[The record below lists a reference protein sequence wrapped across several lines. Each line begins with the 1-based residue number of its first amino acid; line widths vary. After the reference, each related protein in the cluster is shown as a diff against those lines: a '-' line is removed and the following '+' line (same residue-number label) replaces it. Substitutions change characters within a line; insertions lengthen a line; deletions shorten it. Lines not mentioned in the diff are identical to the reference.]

1 MLPVF
6 GFSNDSVVRF
16 FLLFRNYR
24 LVFLWALLKDDASVI
39 GMHRTAFLFIRF
51 IVRFLY
57 RFLFLRFHR
66 LILSCFIFEINFF
79 TYRIHIIIWQS
90 LCLMTSFLVLWLYGL
105 ILLCR
110 IHWKMLLCSI
120 FKIGFFSFSIHII
133 IRVLL
138 CFVTSFLLPCIALLN
153 NIVVLYFQEITF
165 FFQNPY
171 DHNILYSFVFFCHIF
186 LVFVYWHCLWTHDLW
201 FRRTFDFFI

>member
-105 ILLCR
+105 ILLCL
-110 IHWKMLLCSI
+110 ILKTSY
-120 FKIGFFSFSIHII
+120 FFQDPLKDVVVFYFQD
-133 IRVLL
+133 RL
-138 CFVTSFLLPCIALLN
+138 FFFQYPYYYTS
-153 NIVVLYFQEITF
+153 IVVLRDELSSSLHSSIEQYCCALFSRNNF
-165 FFQNPY
+165 FLSES
-171 DHNILYSFVFFCHIF
+171 IWS
-186 LVFVYWHCLWTHDLW
+186 
-201 FRRTFDFFI
+201 